1 MSDTN
6 QSNGALPVRSMDE
19 SQTIASGNDLLTALC
34 KALDLKPEFVCRMV
48 LDVTVTDIPMVYVE
62 TTVPSTK
69 VEVVAECV
77 RGVEVRVIG
86 GDGVKQH
93 EEDVLSNPGQYVPT
107 QAELVAPMTGW
118 HHGTVGGPRIGGI

>member
-1 MSDTN
+1 
-6 QSNGALPVRSMDE
+6 MDE
-19 SQTIASGNDLLTALC
+19 SQAIASGNDLLTALC

-69 VEVVAECV
+69 VEVIAECV

-86 GDGVKQH
+86 GDRARQN
-93 EEDVLSNPGQYVPT
+93 EEAVTITMAEPVRAASQVDLDRFVQQIADTAASGQAHTPD
-107 QAELVAPMTGW
+107 
-118 HHGTVGGPRIGGI
+118 GPITGGI